1 MLKQIGIIGFGS
13 FTKEIIC
20 NIKKPFDIF
29 ISESYYNKVINE
41 LPNIEQYYKCK
52 IFEIN
57 KFNCMKYKALV
68 TIQDFNLKTQIINEL
83 PKNTIFY
90 TYIDKRVHIMDRNI
104 IIGEGSI
111 ICSGTILT
119 TNIKLGK
126 FTQLNLNTTIGH
138 DTKVGDFFTT
148 APGVNISGNC
158 NIGNNVYVGTNSSIR
173 EKINIC
179 DNVIIGLNSGVVKN
193 IETPGIYT
201 GTPCIKLIK

>member
-1 MLKQIGIIGFGS
+1 MYKKIGIIGFGS

-29 ISESYYNKVINE
+29 ISENYYNKNINN
-41 LPNIEQYYKCK
+41 LINIEKYYDCK
-52 IFEIN
+52 IYKIN
-57 KFNCMKYKALV
+57 IFNSNKYKALL
-68 TIQDFNLKTQIINEL
+68 TIPDFKIKNEIINEL
-83 PKNTIFY
+83 PKNTKFY
-90 TYIDKRVHIMDRNI
+90 TYIDKKSHIMDKNI

-138 DTKVGDFFTT
+138 DTKIGDYFTT

-158 NIGNNVYVGTNSSIR
+158 NIGKNVYVGTNSSIR

-193 IETPGIYT
+193 IEVPGIYT
-201 GTPCIKLIK
+201 GTPCIKLNK